1 MMRIILLE
9 QVYHGFKIPFATKHT
24 INKYD
29 HYRFILFSSCI
40 EAKDSGHR
48 HMPDFP
54 GSFFFK
60 YQITGSFHLKKM
72 TYSNQRQ
79 GGLIMLTDRF
89 ITKQTMDRFYEYL
102 IEEGGAA
109 EPSKNTF
116 AMSGCFS
123 HGWGPIRSRKRMLL
137 DGSRS
142 FCKAAAHRPRSIPC
156 WRQLT
161 HIFSLYGLGR
171 AQTEIDPSARRFPGK
186 WWELTKAEYQLLMET
201 AKKRGDERLALL
213 METICATGIR
223 VSEVPYITTDAI
235 KKGRARI
242 SMKGKL
248 RTILIPAQLCRKL
261 RKYATKHRIGRGEIF
276 LTKNG
281 TRLERKQIWAQ
292 MKALCKYAGIER
304 NKVFPHNLR
313 HLFARCF
320 YRISH
325 DISSLADVLGHSSIE
340 TTRIYLI
347 STESEHIKKNSPS
360 GACVEQ
366 NKYFVRSS

>member
-1 MMRIILLE
+1 
-9 QVYHGFKIPFATKHT
+9 
-24 INKYD
+24 
-29 HYRFILFSSCI
+29 
-40 EAKDSGHR
+40 
-48 HMPDFP
+48 
-54 GSFFFK
+54 
-60 YQITGSFHLKKM
+60 
-72 TYSNQRQ
+72 
-79 GGLIMLTDRF
+79 
-89 ITKQTMDRFYEYL
+89 MDRFYEYL
-102 IEEGGAA
+102 IEEERSSGTIEKYIRDVRLLQSWLGPAPVTKENAA
-109 EPSKNTF
+109 RWKQELLQSGRAPSTVN
-116 AMSGCFS
+116 S
-123 HGWGPIRSRKRMLL
+123 ML
-137 DGSRS
+137 
-142 FCKAAAHRPRSIPC
+142 AAANTYFRFMGWDELKLKSI
-156 WRQLT
+156 RLQ
-161 HIFSLYGLGR
+161 
-171 AQTEIDPSARRFPGK
+171 RRFFRENER
-186 WWELTKAEYQLLMET
+186 ELTKAEYQLLMET
-201 AKKRGDERLALL
+201 AKKRGNERLALL

-325 DISSLADVLGHSSIE
+325 DISSLADVLEHSSIE
-340 TTRIYLI
+340 TPRIYLI
-347 STESEHIKKNSPS
+347 STESEHIKKIAHL
-360 GACVEQ
+360 GLVQ
-366 NKYFVRSS
+366 

>member
-1 MMRIILLE
+1 
-9 QVYHGFKIPFATKHT
+9 
-24 INKYD
+24 
-29 HYRFILFSSCI
+29 
-40 EAKDSGHR
+40 
-48 HMPDFP
+48 
-54 GSFFFK
+54 
-60 YQITGSFHLKKM
+60 
-72 TYSNQRQ
+72 
-79 GGLIMLTDRF
+79 MLTDRF

-102 IEEGGAA
+102 IEEERSSGTIEKYIRDVRLLQSWLRSAPVTKENASRWKQELLQSGRA
-109 EPSKNTF
+109 PSTVN
-116 AMSGCFS
+116 S
-123 HGWGPIRSRKRMLL
+123 ML
-137 DGSRS
+137 
-142 FCKAAAHRPRSIPC
+142 AAANTYFRFMGWDELKLKSI
-156 WRQLT
+156 RLQ
-161 HIFSLYGLGR
+161 
-171 AQTEIDPSARRFPGK
+171 RRFFRENER
-186 WWELTKAEYQLLMET
+186 ELTKAEYQLLMET

-213 METICATGIR
+213 MESICATGIR

-347 STESEHIKKNSPS
+347 STESEHIKKIAHL
-360 GACVEQ
+360 GLVQ
-366 NKYFVRSS
+366 

>member
-1 MMRIILLE
+1 
-9 QVYHGFKIPFATKHT
+9 
-24 INKYD
+24 
-29 HYRFILFSSCI
+29 
-40 EAKDSGHR
+40 
-48 HMPDFP
+48 
-54 GSFFFK
+54 
-60 YQITGSFHLKKM
+60 
-72 TYSNQRQ
+72 
-79 GGLIMLTDRF
+79 MLTDRF

-102 IEEGGAA
+102 IEEERSSGTIEKYIRDVRLLQSWLRSAPVTKENASRWKQELLQSGRA
-109 EPSKNTF
+109 PSTVN
-116 AMSGCFS
+116 S
-123 HGWGPIRSRKRMLL
+123 ML
-137 DGSRS
+137 
-142 FCKAAAHRPRSIPC
+142 AAANTYFRFMGWDEFKLKSI
-156 WRQLT
+156 RLQ
-161 HIFSLYGLGR
+161 
-171 AQTEIDPSARRFPGK
+171 RRFFRENER
-186 WWELTKAEYQLLMET
+186 ELTKAEYQLLMET
-201 AKKRGDERLALL
+201 AKKRGDERLAIL

-347 STESEHIKKNSPS
+347 STESEHIKKIAHL
-360 GACVEQ
+360 GLVQ
-366 NKYFVRSS
+366 

>member
-1 MMRIILLE
+1 
-9 QVYHGFKIPFATKHT
+9 
-24 INKYD
+24 
-29 HYRFILFSSCI
+29 
-40 EAKDSGHR
+40 
-48 HMPDFP
+48 
-54 GSFFFK
+54 
-60 YQITGSFHLKKM
+60 
-72 TYSNQRQ
+72 
-79 GGLIMLTDRF
+79 MLTDRF

-102 IEEGGAA
+102 IEE
-109 EPSKNTF
+109 ERS
-116 AMSGCFS
+116 SGTIEKY
-123 HGWGPIRSRKRMLL
+123 IRDVRLLQSWLRSAPVTKENASRWKQELL
-137 DGSRS
+137 QS
-142 FCKAAAHRPRSIPC
+142 
-156 WRQLT
+156 
-161 HIFSLYGLGR
+161 GR
-171 AQTEIDPSARRFPGK
+171 APSTVNSMLVAANTYFRFMGWDELKLKSIRLQRRFFRENER
-186 WWELTKAEYQLLMET
+186 ELTKAEYQLLMET

-347 STESEHIKKNSPS
+347 STESEHIKKIAHL
-360 GACVEQ
+360 GLVQ
-366 NKYFVRSS
+366 

>member
-1 MMRIILLE
+1 
-9 QVYHGFKIPFATKHT
+9 
-24 INKYD
+24 
-29 HYRFILFSSCI
+29 
-40 EAKDSGHR
+40 
-48 HMPDFP
+48 
-54 GSFFFK
+54 
-60 YQITGSFHLKKM
+60 
-72 TYSNQRQ
+72 
-79 GGLIMLTDRF
+79 MLTDRF

-102 IEEGGAA
+102 IEEERSSGTIEKYIRDVRLLQSWLRSAPVTKENASRWKQELLQSGRA
-109 EPSKNTF
+109 PSTVN
-116 AMSGCFS
+116 S
-123 HGWGPIRSRKRMLL
+123 ML
-137 DGSRS
+137 
-142 FCKAAAHRPRSIPC
+142 AAANTYFRFMGWDDLKLKSI
-156 WRQLT
+156 RLQ
-161 HIFSLYGLGR
+161 
-171 AQTEIDPSARRFPGK
+171 RRFFRENER
-186 WWELTKAEYQLLMET
+186 ELTKAEYQLLMET

-347 STESEHIKKNSPS
+347 STESEHIKKIAHL
-360 GACVEQ
+360 GLVQ
-366 NKYFVRSS
+366 

>member
-1 MMRIILLE
+1 
-9 QVYHGFKIPFATKHT
+9 
-24 INKYD
+24 
-29 HYRFILFSSCI
+29 
-40 EAKDSGHR
+40 
-48 HMPDFP
+48 
-54 GSFFFK
+54 
-60 YQITGSFHLKKM
+60 
-72 TYSNQRQ
+72 
-79 GGLIMLTDRF
+79 MLTDKF

-102 IEEGGAA
+102 IEEERSSGTIEKYIRDVRLLQSWLGSEPVTKENAA
-109 EPSKNTF
+109 RWKQELLQSGRAPSTVN
-116 AMSGCFS
+116 S
-123 HGWGPIRSRKRMLL
+123 ML
-137 DGSRS
+137 
-142 FCKAAAHRPRSIPC
+142 AAANTYFRFMGWDELKLKSI
-156 WRQLT
+156 RLQ
-161 HIFSLYGLGR
+161 
-171 AQTEIDPSARRFPGK
+171 RRFFRENER
-186 WWELTKAEYQLLMET
+186 ELTKAEYQLLMET

-347 STESEHIKKNSPS
+347 STESEHIKKIAHL
-360 GACVEQ
+360 GLVQ
-366 NKYFVRSS
+366 

>member
-1 MMRIILLE
+1 
-9 QVYHGFKIPFATKHT
+9 
-24 INKYD
+24 
-29 HYRFILFSSCI
+29 
-40 EAKDSGHR
+40 
-48 HMPDFP
+48 
-54 GSFFFK
+54 
-60 YQITGSFHLKKM
+60 
-72 TYSNQRQ
+72 
-79 GGLIMLTDRF
+79 MLTDRF

-102 IEEGGAA
+102 IEEERSSGTIEKYICDVRLLHSWLGSAPVTKENA
-109 EPSKNTF
+109 SRWKQELLQSGRAPSTVN
-116 AMSGCFS
+116 S
-123 HGWGPIRSRKRMLL
+123 ML
-137 DGSRS
+137 
-142 FCKAAAHRPRSIPC
+142 AAANTYFRFMGWDELKLKSI
-156 WRQLT
+156 RLQ
-161 HIFSLYGLGR
+161 
-171 AQTEIDPSARRFPGK
+171 RRFFRENER
-186 WWELTKAEYQLLMET
+186 ELTKAEYQLLMET

-223 VSEVPYITTDAI
+223 VSEVPHITTDAI

-347 STESEHIKKNSPS
+347 STESEHIKKIAHL
-360 GACVEQ
+360 GLVQ
-366 NKYFVRSS
+366 

>member
-1 MMRIILLE
+1 MKNTTFYLKGNDIENFRYYLQERESSKATIEKYIRDVKRFTEYAGKHTRIDKEKLLE
-9 QVYHGFKIPFATKHT
+9 YKQWLVENYAI
-24 INKYD
+24 
-29 HYRFILFSSCI
+29 SSANSMLVALNQFLI
-40 EAKDSGHR
+40 FLGK
-48 HMPDFP
+48 
-54 GSFFFK
+54 GSLRLKRIRTQRNDLLGVDKALEKQEFQK
-60 YQITGSFHLKKM
+60 LVKTARGQGKEQI
-72 TYSNQRQ
+72 
-79 GGLIMLTDRF
+79 
-89 ITKQTMDRFYEYL
+89 
-102 IEEGGAA
+102 
-109 EPSKNTF
+109 
-116 AMSGCFS
+116 AM
-123 HGWGPIRSRKRMLL
+123 I
-137 DGSRS
+137 
-142 FCKAAAHRPRSIPC
+142 
-156 WRQLT
+156 
-161 HIFSLYGLGR
+161 
-171 AQTEIDPSARRFPGK
+171 
-186 WWELTKAEYQLLMET
+186 MET
-201 AKKRGDERLALL
+201 
-213 METICATGIR
+213 MCATGIR

-347 STESEHIKKNSPS
+347 STESEHIKKIAHL
-360 GACVEQ
+360 GLVQ
-366 NKYFVRSS
+366 

>member
-1 MMRIILLE
+1 
-9 QVYHGFKIPFATKHT
+9 
-24 INKYD
+24 
-29 HYRFILFSSCI
+29 
-40 EAKDSGHR
+40 
-48 HMPDFP
+48 
-54 GSFFFK
+54 
-60 YQITGSFHLKKM
+60 
-72 TYSNQRQ
+72 
-79 GGLIMLTDRF
+79 MLTDRF

-102 IEEGGAA
+102 IEEERSSGTIEKYIRDVRLLQSWLGSDPVTKENAA
-109 EPSKNTF
+109 RWKQELLQSGRAPSTVN
-116 AMSGCFS
+116 S
-123 HGWGPIRSRKRMLL
+123 ML
-137 DGSRS
+137 
-142 FCKAAAHRPRSIPC
+142 AAANTYFRFMGWDELKLKSI
-156 WRQLT
+156 RLQ
-161 HIFSLYGLGR
+161 
-171 AQTEIDPSARRFPGK
+171 RRFFRENER
-186 WWELTKAEYQLLMET
+186 ELTKAEYQLLMET

-223 VSEVPYITTDAI
+223 VSEVPYITADAI

-347 STESEHIKKNSPS
+347 STESEHIKKIAHL
-360 GACVEQ
+360 GLVQ
-366 NKYFVRSS
+366 

>member
-1 MMRIILLE
+1 
-9 QVYHGFKIPFATKHT
+9 
-24 INKYD
+24 
-29 HYRFILFSSCI
+29 
-40 EAKDSGHR
+40 
-48 HMPDFP
+48 
-54 GSFFFK
+54 
-60 YQITGSFHLKKM
+60 
-72 TYSNQRQ
+72 
-79 GGLIMLTDRF
+79 MLTDRF

-102 IEEGGAA
+102 IEEERSSGTIEKYIRDVRLLQSWLGSDPVTKENAA
-109 EPSKNTF
+109 RWKQELLQSGRAPSTVN
-116 AMSGCFS
+116 S
-123 HGWGPIRSRKRMLL
+123 ML
-137 DGSRS
+137 
-142 FCKAAAHRPRSIPC
+142 AAANTYFRFMGWDELKLKSI
-156 WRQLT
+156 RLQ
-161 HIFSLYGLGR
+161 
-171 AQTEIDPSARRFPGK
+171 RRFFRENER
-186 WWELTKAEYQLLMET
+186 ELTKAEYQLLMET

-223 VSEVPYITTDAI
+223 VSEVPYITTDVI

-347 STESEHIKKNSPS
+347 STESEHIKKIAHL
-360 GACVEQ
+360 GLVQ
-366 NKYFVRSS
+366 

>member
-1 MMRIILLE
+1 
-9 QVYHGFKIPFATKHT
+9 
-24 INKYD
+24 
-29 HYRFILFSSCI
+29 
-40 EAKDSGHR
+40 
-48 HMPDFP
+48 
-54 GSFFFK
+54 
-60 YQITGSFHLKKM
+60 
-72 TYSNQRQ
+72 
-79 GGLIMLTDRF
+79 MLTDRF

-102 IEEGGAA
+102 IEEERSSGTIEKYIRDVRLLQSWLGPASVTKENAA
-109 EPSKNTF
+109 RWKQELLQSGRAPSTVN
-116 AMSGCFS
+116 S
-123 HGWGPIRSRKRMLL
+123 ML
-137 DGSRS
+137 
-142 FCKAAAHRPRSIPC
+142 AAANTYFRFMGWDELKLKSI
-156 WRQLT
+156 RLQ
-161 HIFSLYGLGR
+161 
-171 AQTEIDPSARRFPGK
+171 RRFFRENER
-186 WWELTKAEYQLLMET
+186 ELTKAEYQLLMET

-261 RKYATKHRIGRGEIF
+261 RKYTTKHRIGRGEIF

-347 STESEHIKKNSPS
+347 STESEHIKKIAHL
-360 GACVEQ
+360 GLVQ
-366 NKYFVRSS
+366 

>member
-1 MMRIILLE
+1 
-9 QVYHGFKIPFATKHT
+9 
-24 INKYD
+24 
-29 HYRFILFSSCI
+29 
-40 EAKDSGHR
+40 
-48 HMPDFP
+48 
-54 GSFFFK
+54 
-60 YQITGSFHLKKM
+60 
-72 TYSNQRQ
+72 
-79 GGLIMLTDRF
+79 MLTDRF

-102 IEEGGAA
+102 IEEERSSGTIEKYIRDVQLLQSWLGA
-109 EPSKNTF
+109 EPVTKEN
-116 AMSGCFS
+116 AARWKQELLQSGRAPS
-123 HGWGPIRSRKRMLL
+123 TVNSML
-137 DGSRS
+137 
-142 FCKAAAHRPRSIPC
+142 AAANTYFRFMGWDELKLKSI
-156 WRQLT
+156 RLQ
-161 HIFSLYGLGR
+161 
-171 AQTEIDPSARRFPGK
+171 RRFFRENER
-186 WWELTKAEYQLLMET
+186 ELTKAEYQLLMET

-235 KKGRARI
+235 KKGRAHI

-261 RKYATKHRIGRGEIF
+261 RKYAAKHRIGRGEIF

-281 TRLERKQIWAQ
+281 TRLKRKQIWAQ
-292 MKALCKYAGIER
+292 MKALCKYAGIEK

-347 STESEHIKKNSPS
+347 STESEHIKKIAHL
-360 GACVEQ
+360 GLVQ
-366 NKYFVRSS
+366 

>member
-1 MMRIILLE
+1 
-9 QVYHGFKIPFATKHT
+9 
-24 INKYD
+24 
-29 HYRFILFSSCI
+29 
-40 EAKDSGHR
+40 
-48 HMPDFP
+48 
-54 GSFFFK
+54 
-60 YQITGSFHLKKM
+60 
-72 TYSNQRQ
+72 
-79 GGLIMLTDRF
+79 
-89 ITKQTMDRFYEYL
+89 MDRFYEYL
-102 IEEGGAA
+102 IEEERSSGTIEKYIRDVRLLQSWLRSAPVTKENASRWKQELLQSGRA
-109 EPSKNTF
+109 PSTVN
-116 AMSGCFS
+116 S
-123 HGWGPIRSRKRMLL
+123 ML
-137 DGSRS
+137 
-142 FCKAAAHRPRSIPC
+142 AAANTYFRFMGWDELKLKSI
-156 WRQLT
+156 RLQ
-161 HIFSLYGLGR
+161 
-171 AQTEIDPSARRFPGK
+171 RRFFRENER
-186 WWELTKAEYQLLMET
+186 ELTKAEYQLLMET

-320 YRISH
+320 YRISR

-347 STESEHIKKNSPS
+347 STESEHIKKIAHL
-360 GACVEQ
+360 GLVQ
-366 NKYFVRSS
+366 

>member
-1 MMRIILLE
+1 
-9 QVYHGFKIPFATKHT
+9 
-24 INKYD
+24 
-29 HYRFILFSSCI
+29 
-40 EAKDSGHR
+40 
-48 HMPDFP
+48 
-54 GSFFFK
+54 
-60 YQITGSFHLKKM
+60 
-72 TYSNQRQ
+72 
-79 GGLIMLTDRF
+79 MLTDRF

-102 IEEGGAA
+102 IEEERSSGTIEKYIRDVRLLQSWLRSAPVTKENASRWKQELLQSGRA
-109 EPSKNTF
+109 PSTVN
-116 AMSGCFS
+116 S
-123 HGWGPIRSRKRMLL
+123 ML
-137 DGSRS
+137 
-142 FCKAAAHRPRSIPC
+142 AAANIYFRFMGWDEFKLKSI
-156 WRQLT
+156 RLQ
-161 HIFSLYGLGR
+161 
-171 AQTEIDPSARRFPGK
+171 RRFFRENER
-186 WWELTKAEYQLLMET
+186 ELTKAEYQLLMET

-347 STESEHIKKNSPS
+347 STESEHIKKIAHL
-360 GACVEQ
+360 GLVQ
-366 NKYFVRSS
+366 

>member
-1 MMRIILLE
+1 
-9 QVYHGFKIPFATKHT
+9 
-24 INKYD
+24 
-29 HYRFILFSSCI
+29 
-40 EAKDSGHR
+40 
-48 HMPDFP
+48 
-54 GSFFFK
+54 
-60 YQITGSFHLKKM
+60 
-72 TYSNQRQ
+72 
-79 GGLIMLTDRF
+79 MLTDRF

-102 IEEGGAA
+102 LEEERSSGTIEKYIRDVRLLQSWLGSDPVTKENAA
-109 EPSKNTF
+109 RWKQELLQSGRAPSTVN
-116 AMSGCFS
+116 S
-123 HGWGPIRSRKRMLL
+123 ML
-137 DGSRS
+137 
-142 FCKAAAHRPRSIPC
+142 AAANTYFRFMGWDELKLKSI
-156 WRQLT
+156 RLQ
-161 HIFSLYGLGR
+161 
-171 AQTEIDPSARRFPGK
+171 RRFFRENER
-186 WWELTKAEYQLLMET
+186 ELTKAEYQLLMET

-347 STESEHIKKNSPS
+347 STESEHIKKIAHL
-360 GACVEQ
+360 GLVQ
-366 NKYFVRSS
+366 

>member
-1 MMRIILLE
+1 
-9 QVYHGFKIPFATKHT
+9 
-24 INKYD
+24 
-29 HYRFILFSSCI
+29 
-40 EAKDSGHR
+40 
-48 HMPDFP
+48 
-54 GSFFFK
+54 
-60 YQITGSFHLKKM
+60 
-72 TYSNQRQ
+72 
-79 GGLIMLTDRF
+79 
-89 ITKQTMDRFYEYL
+89 MDRFYEYL
-102 IEEGGAA
+102 IEEERSSGTIEKYIRDVRLLQSWLGPVPVTKENAA
-109 EPSKNTF
+109 RWKQELLQSGRAPSTVN
-116 AMSGCFS
+116 S
-123 HGWGPIRSRKRMLL
+123 ML
-137 DGSRS
+137 
-142 FCKAAAHRPRSIPC
+142 AAANTYFRFMGWDELKLKSI
-156 WRQLT
+156 RLQ
-161 HIFSLYGLGR
+161 
-171 AQTEIDPSARRFPGK
+171 RRFFRENER
-186 WWELTKAEYQLLMET
+186 ELTKAEYQLLMET

-347 STESEHIKKNSPS
+347 STESEHIKKIAHL
-360 GACVEQ
+360 GLVQ
-366 NKYFVRSS
+366 

>member
-1 MMRIILLE
+1 
-9 QVYHGFKIPFATKHT
+9 
-24 INKYD
+24 
-29 HYRFILFSSCI
+29 
-40 EAKDSGHR
+40 
-48 HMPDFP
+48 
-54 GSFFFK
+54 
-60 YQITGSFHLKKM
+60 
-72 TYSNQRQ
+72 
-79 GGLIMLTDRF
+79 
-89 ITKQTMDRFYEYL
+89 MDRFYEYL
-102 IEEGGAA
+102 IEEERSSGTIEKYIRDVRLLQSWLGSAPVTKENAA
-109 EPSKNTF
+109 RWKQELLQSGRAPSTVN
-116 AMSGCFS
+116 S
-123 HGWGPIRSRKRMLL
+123 ML
-137 DGSRS
+137 
-142 FCKAAAHRPRSIPC
+142 AAANTYFRFMGWDELKLKSI
-156 WRQLT
+156 RLQ
-161 HIFSLYGLGR
+161 
-171 AQTEIDPSARRFPGK
+171 RRFFRENER
-186 WWELTKAEYQLLMET
+186 ELTKEEYQLLMET

-347 STESEHIKKNSPS
+347 STESEHIKKIAHL
-360 GACVEQ
+360 GLVQ
-366 NKYFVRSS
+366 

>member
-1 MMRIILLE
+1 
-9 QVYHGFKIPFATKHT
+9 
-24 INKYD
+24 
-29 HYRFILFSSCI
+29 
-40 EAKDSGHR
+40 
-48 HMPDFP
+48 
-54 GSFFFK
+54 
-60 YQITGSFHLKKM
+60 
-72 TYSNQRQ
+72 
-79 GGLIMLTDRF
+79 MLTDRF

-102 IEEGGAA
+102 IEEERSSGTIEKYIRDVRLLQSWLRSAPVTKENASRWKQELLQSGRA
-109 EPSKNTF
+109 PSTVN
-116 AMSGCFS
+116 S
-123 HGWGPIRSRKRMLL
+123 ML
-137 DGSRS
+137 
-142 FCKAAAHRPRSIPC
+142 AAANTYFRFMGWDELKLKSI
-156 WRQLT
+156 RLQ
-161 HIFSLYGLGR
+161 
-171 AQTEIDPSARRFPGK
+171 RRFFRENER
-186 WWELTKAEYQLLMET
+186 ELTKAEYQLLMET

-320 YRISH
+320 YRISR

-347 STESEHIKKNSPS
+347 STESEHIKKIAHL
-360 GACVEQ
+360 GLVQ
-366 NKYFVRSS
+366 

>member
-1 MMRIILLE
+1 
-9 QVYHGFKIPFATKHT
+9 
-24 INKYD
+24 
-29 HYRFILFSSCI
+29 
-40 EAKDSGHR
+40 
-48 HMPDFP
+48 
-54 GSFFFK
+54 
-60 YQITGSFHLKKM
+60 
-72 TYSNQRQ
+72 
-79 GGLIMLTDRF
+79 MLTDRF

-102 IEEGGAA
+102 IEEERSSGTIEKYIRDVRLLQSWLGSDPVTKENAA
-109 EPSKNTF
+109 RWKQELLQSGRAPSTVN
-116 AMSGCFS
+116 S
-123 HGWGPIRSRKRMLL
+123 ML
-137 DGSRS
+137 
-142 FCKAAAHRPRSIPC
+142 AAANTYFRFMGWDELKLKSI
-156 WRQLT
+156 RLQ
-161 HIFSLYGLGR
+161 
-171 AQTEIDPSARRFPGK
+171 RRFFRENER
-186 WWELTKAEYQLLMET
+186 ELTKAEYQLLMET

-292 MKALCKYAGIER
+292 MKTLCKYAGIER

-347 STESEHIKKNSPS
+347 STESEHIKKIAHL
-360 GACVEQ
+360 GLVQ
-366 NKYFVRSS
+366 

>member
-1 MMRIILLE
+1 
-9 QVYHGFKIPFATKHT
+9 
-24 INKYD
+24 
-29 HYRFILFSSCI
+29 
-40 EAKDSGHR
+40 
-48 HMPDFP
+48 
-54 GSFFFK
+54 
-60 YQITGSFHLKKM
+60 
-72 TYSNQRQ
+72 
-79 GGLIMLTDRF
+79 MLTDRF

-102 IEEGGAA
+102 IEEERSSGTIEKYIRDVRLLQSWLRSAPVTKENASRWKQELLQSGRA
-109 EPSKNTF
+109 PSTVN
-116 AMSGCFS
+116 S
-123 HGWGPIRSRKRMLL
+123 ML
-137 DGSRS
+137 
-142 FCKAAAHRPRSIPC
+142 AAANTYFRFMGWDELKLKSI
-156 WRQLT
+156 RLQ
-161 HIFSLYGLGR
+161 
-171 AQTEIDPSARRFPGK
+171 RRFFRENER
-186 WWELTKAEYQLLMET
+186 ELTKAEYQLLMET

-235 KKGRARI
+235 QKGRARI

-347 STESEHIKKNSPS
+347 STESEHIKKIAHL
-360 GACVEQ
+360 GLVQ
-366 NKYFVRSS
+366 

>member
-1 MMRIILLE
+1 
-9 QVYHGFKIPFATKHT
+9 
-24 INKYD
+24 
-29 HYRFILFSSCI
+29 
-40 EAKDSGHR
+40 
-48 HMPDFP
+48 
-54 GSFFFK
+54 
-60 YQITGSFHLKKM
+60 M

-102 IEEGGAA
+102 IEEERSSGTIEKYIRDVRLLQSWLGSDPVTKENAA
-109 EPSKNTF
+109 RWKQELLQSGRAPSTVN
-116 AMSGCFS
+116 S
-123 HGWGPIRSRKRMLL
+123 ML
-137 DGSRS
+137 
-142 FCKAAAHRPRSIPC
+142 AAANTYFRFMGWDELKLKSI
-156 WRQLT
+156 RLQ
-161 HIFSLYGLGR
+161 
-171 AQTEIDPSARRFPGK
+171 RRFFRENER
-186 WWELTKAEYQLLMET
+186 ELTKAEYQLLMET

-292 MKALCKYAGIER
+292 MKTLCKYAGIER

-347 STESEHIKKNSPS
+347 STESEHIKK
-360 GACVEQ
+360 
-366 NKYFVRSS
+366 